1 MDMKRNL
8 DNNNKKIAKNTLFL
22 YVRMFLIMIVTFYT
36 SRVILRE
43 LGVEDFGIYNIV
55 SGVVTMFT
63 TISSSLSS
71 ASNRFIQYSLGRDDI
86 EEQRNVF
93 NTTLIVHILIA
104 IVVVV
109 LLETLGL
116 YVLYNKLVIPSTRF
130 YAAFWVFQLSMMALM
145 LSFINLPYSSV
156 IIAHE
161 KMDFYA
167 YVSIFDIL
175 LRLGIVYLLVY
186 TTWDKLIF
194 YSFLLVVVP
203 LLIQIIYFVYCRWN
217 YAETS
222 LKWVWK
228 PKLQKKMFVFSI
240 WIFVGSISESL
251 YTQGTNVL
259 LNMFYGPV
267 INAATGIAL
276 QLRNAVQKYS
286 DNFQTAFRPQITKN
300 YAIGNMERIAFLVNA
315 GTKYSYGLMYII
327 ILPLCLCTPFF
338 LKLWLGEVPD
348 YTAGFVQLFLIIC
361 LVRTLTSPIMIA
373 IQASGDIRKVQ
384 LSELLC
390 LMVLPIA
397 YYVLKYY
404 NFSPYY
410 IYVISIF
417 VELLLAFIRV
427 KIVLPIIN
435 LSFVVYFKKALM
447 PIVVFTIF
455 SLFVCF
461 FIKEYTDEVEIFKR
475 LIYSSIVN
483 FIFFFLFVINKREK
497 NLLYSS
503 FKQKLRK

>member
-1 MDMKRNL
+1 MNKKID
-8 DNNNKKIAKNTLFL
+8 NNKKIAKNTLFL
-22 YVRMFLIMIVTFYT
+22 YFRMFLIMIVTFYT

-71 ASNRFIQYSLGRDDI
+71 ASNRFIQYSLGKDGI

-104 IVVVV
+104 FLVVV

-116 YVLYNKLVIPSTRF
+116 YVLYTKLVIPSTRF
-130 YAAFWVFQLSMMALM
+130 YAAFWVFQLSMLSLM

-167 YVSIFDIL
+167 YVSIIDIL

-194 YSFLLVVVP
+194 YSFLLVIVP
-203 LLIQIIYFVYCRWN
+203 LLIQIIYFVYCR
-217 YAETS
+217 YHYMETK

-228 PKLQKKMFVFSI
+228 TDLQKKMFVFST
-240 WIFVGSISESL
+240 WIFVGTVSESL
-251 YTQGTNVL
+251 YTQGVNVL
-259 LNMFYGPV
+259 LNMFFGPI

-276 QLRNAVQKYS
+276 QLRNAVQKFS

-300 YAIGNMERIAFLVNA
+300 YAIGNMERISFLVNA
-315 GTKYSYGLMYII
+315 GTKYSYGLMYVI
-327 ILPLCLCTPFF
+327 ILPLCLCTAFF
-338 LKLWLGEVPD
+338 LKLWLGDVPD
-348 YTAGFVQLFLIIC
+348 YTIGFAQLFLIIC

-384 LSELLC
+384 LSELVC

-404 NFSPYY
+404 SFSPYF

-417 VELLLAFIRV
+417 VELFLAFIRV

-435 LSFVVYFKKALM
+435 LSFLVYFKKALM
-447 PIVVFTIF
+447 PILLFTFF
-455 SLFVCF
+455 SLFICY
-461 FIKEYTDEVEIFKR
+461 FINEYIDEVDVLKR
-475 LIYSSIVN
+475 LAYSSIVN
-483 FIFFFLFVINKREK
+483 IVLFFLFVMNKKEK
-497 NLLYSS
+497 HLLYSYIE
-503 FKQKLRK
+503 QKMIK